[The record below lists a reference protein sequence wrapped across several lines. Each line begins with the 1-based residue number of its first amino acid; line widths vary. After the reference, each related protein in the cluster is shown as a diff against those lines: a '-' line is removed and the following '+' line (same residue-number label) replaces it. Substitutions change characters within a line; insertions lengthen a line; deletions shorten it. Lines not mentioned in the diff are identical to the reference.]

1 MASLAM
7 ASLAMASLAMAS
19 LAMAS
24 CVLVAGSLI
33 AQDSTKTGASA
44 ATISITGDVPHP
56 LTLSATDI
64 AAMPRRTVQA
74 AEHGQA
80 ASTYEGVAL
89 SDILTRAGVAFGS
102 ALHGPALATY
112 VLCSAA
118 DGYHVVFTLAELD
131 SAFSD
136 RPIIVVD
143 RKDGRPLEANAGPF
157 RIVVPGDARPA
168 RWIRQLTG
176 IAVVRAADRT
186 PTPH

>member
-1 MASLAM
+1 MRVAILAIASSALA
-7 ASLAMASLAMAS
+7 AL
-19 LAMAS
+19 
-24 CVLVAGSLI
+24 SLI
-33 AQDSTKTGASA
+33 AQDSAKIGTAA
-44 ATISITGDVPHP
+44 ATISITGDVPRP
-56 LTLSATDI
+56 LTLSAAEI

-80 ASTYEGVAL
+80 PSTYEGVAL
-89 SDILTRAGVAFGS
+89 SDILARVGIAFGA

-118 DGYHVVFTLAELD
+118 DGYHVVFALAELD

-143 RKDGRPLEANAGPF
+143 RKDGHPLDPNTGPF

-168 RWIRQLTG
+168 RWIRQLSG
-176 IAVVRAADRT
+176 IVVVRAADRAT
-186 PTPH
+186 TAR